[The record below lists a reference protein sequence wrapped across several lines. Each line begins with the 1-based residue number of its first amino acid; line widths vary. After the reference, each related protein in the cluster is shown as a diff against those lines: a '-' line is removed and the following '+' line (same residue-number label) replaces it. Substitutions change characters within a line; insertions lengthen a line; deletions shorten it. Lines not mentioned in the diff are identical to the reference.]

1 MPVRESASTRITFA
15 STRTPARRLRTLG
28 VFLAAAAALPAL
40 LTGCGGSSSDDAES
54 SIVKTTT
61 NIAGAGVV
69 GLERDTRQ
77 ACALPSSSDPAA
89 GATRSITHAAGDSD
103 VPADPK
109 RIVVL
114 STPALDAACTLGL
127 WERVVGAATVSGPTA
142 QPSYLGFGISEIPAV
157 GAVSAI
163 DPAKIAELK
172 PDVIIGA
179 GSDRGSY
186 DALQAIAPT
195 VLVGSENGWQ
205 AEFTAIA
212 TALGRKTAAAQ
223 ALADYRTLA
232 ADIGNQVAANLTQ
245 ASVLRFDADNI
256 QVQGGNTFAGQVLGD
271 AGVQRPQWQRGDS
284 YDVTSLSSQ
293 ADRNKIDGDLIYV
306 MFNGPDGRKYGE
318 STMRGD
324 DFKELAAAQD
334 KRVFA
339 VEDEIWHG
347 SGVTAA
353 KALLTDIQ
361 KSLNGYV
368 TD

>member
-15 STRTPARRLRTLG
+15 STRTPARRLRTWG
-28 VFLAAAAALPAL
+28 VVLAALPAL
-40 LTGCGGSSSDDAES
+40 LVTACGGGDDAES

-77 ACALPSSSDPAA
+77 ACALPSTADPGS
-89 GATRSITHAAGDSD
+89 GATRSITHAAGTSE
-103 VPADPK
+103 VPSDPK

-127 WERVVGAATVSGPTA
+127 WERVVGAATISGPTA
-142 QPSYLGFGISEIPAV
+142 QPSYLGFGISEIPGV
-157 GAVSAI
+157 GAVAAP

-172 PDVIIGA
+172 PDVIIGSGA
-179 GSDRGSY
+179 DGNLYDQLRG
-186 DALQAIAPT
+186 IAPT

-212 TALGRKTAAAQ
+212 TALGRKNAATQ
-223 ALADYRTLA
+223 ALEDYRTLA
-232 ADIGNQVAANLTQ
+232 RDIGNQVAANLTQ
-245 ASVLRFDADNI
+245 ASVLRFDADAI
-256 QVQGGNTFAGQVLGD
+256 QVQGGNTFAGLVLGD
-271 AGVQRPQWQRGDS
+271 AGVQRPQPQRADS
-284 YDVTSLSSQ
+284 YDVTSLSTQ
-293 ADRNKIDGDLIYV
+293 ADRDKVDGDIIFV
-306 MFNGPDGRKYGE
+306 MFNGPDGREYGE
-318 STMRGD
+318 STLRGD
-324 DFKELAAAQD
+324 DFKELGASVD

-339 VEDEIWHG
+339 VEDTIWHG

-353 KALLTDIQ
+353 RALLTDIRGT
-361 KSLNGYV
+361 LNGYV